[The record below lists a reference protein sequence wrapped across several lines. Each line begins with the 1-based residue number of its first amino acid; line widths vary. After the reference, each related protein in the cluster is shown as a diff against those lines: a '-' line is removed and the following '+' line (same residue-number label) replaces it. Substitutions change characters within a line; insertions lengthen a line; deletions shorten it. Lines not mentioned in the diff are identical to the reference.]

1 MALLH
6 VGSWGCFLP
15 MWGPLPEAGRGNF
28 SEDDTMST
36 IANTKEAIAAAKT
49 RMEKAVEDFR
59 KELSSVRTGRA
70 NAAILDH
77 VRVDYHGTPMPV
89 NQLGSVTI
97 PDAGMLVI
105 SPWDPSA
112 VPLIDKAIRSS
123 DLGLNP
129 TNDGKVVRIPI
140 PSPTEE
146 RRKELV
152 KHIHKALENHRT
164 AIRNIRRDLKEA
176 IDKLEKEKKISQD
189 EQKRALDEL
198 DKLSQAETKKVEDL
212 SSTKEK
218 EVMEI
223 R

>member
-1 MALLH
+1 M
-6 VGSWGCFLP
+6 
-15 MWGPLPEAGRGNF
+15 
-28 SEDDTMST
+28 TT
-36 IANTKEAIAAAKT
+36 IVTTKDAMAAAKT

-59 KELSSVRTGRA
+59 KELASVRTGRA

-89 NQLGSVTI
+89 NQLGNVTV
-97 PDAGMLVI
+97 PDATMLMI
-105 SPWDPSA
+105 TPWDPTA
-112 VPLIDKAIRSS
+112 APLIDKAIRAS

-129 TNDGKVVRIPI
+129 TTDGKVVRIPI

-152 KHIHKALENHRT
+152 KLIHKALENHRT
-164 AIRNIRRDLKEA
+164 AVRNIRRDIKEA

-198 DKLSQAETKKVEDL
+198 EKVSHAETKKIEDL
-212 SSTKEK
+212 SGAKEK
-218 EVMEI
+218 EVMEFK
-223 R
+223 